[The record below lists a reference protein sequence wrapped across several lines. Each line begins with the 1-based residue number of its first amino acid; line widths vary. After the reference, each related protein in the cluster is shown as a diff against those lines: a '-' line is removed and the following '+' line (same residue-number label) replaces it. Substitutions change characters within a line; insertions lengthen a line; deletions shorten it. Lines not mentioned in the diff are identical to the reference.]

1 MTTLFLFF
9 NFGPSLRQWVKI
21 FYKDISSCIFYNG
34 HCSNYFDIERG
45 VKQGDPLSPYL
56 FIIAAEIL
64 SLKAKQSNSLRGIV
78 VDGKEFFLGQFADDT
93 FFLLDSCDETLS
105 GCPDLLDLFASISG
119 LKTNCDKLKAIWLGS
134 KKKTGCGKI
143 LLPEAGL
150 QWISDENWTVL
161 GITFNIFM
169 DDYGAN
175 LNYETKIEEIEEKLL
190 KSWSFRNLTLLGKI
204 AVRKSLA
211 IRLKLV
217 HLFQTLPN
225 PTNAQLIKLNTQ
237 LYKFIWNN
245 KPDKISR
252 KIIVRNIPE
261 GGLRMCEL

>member
-1 MTTLFLFF
+1 MIDGNEFL
-9 NFGPSLRQWVKI
+9 
-21 FYKDISSCIFYNG
+21 
-34 HCSNYFDIERG
+34 
-45 VKQGDPLSPYL
+45 
-56 FIIAAEIL
+56 
-64 SLKAKQSNSLRGIV
+64 
-78 VDGKEFFLGQFADDT
+78 LGQFADDT
-93 FFLLDSCDETLS
+93 FFLLDGCDETLRS
-105 GCPDLLDLFASISG
+105 CLDLLDLFSSISG
-119 LKTNCDKLKAIWLGS
+119 LKINCDKTKAIWLGS
-134 KKKTGCGKI
+134 KKGCGKI

-175 LNYETKIEEIEEKLL
+175 LNYETKIEEIEKLL

-204 AVRKSLA
+204 AVIKSLA
-211 IRLKLV
+211 IPKLV

-252 KIIVRNIPE
+252 KIIVRDIPE
-261 GGLRMCEL
+261 GGLRMCHIPSFVKSLKIMWLRSLLNCSYESD